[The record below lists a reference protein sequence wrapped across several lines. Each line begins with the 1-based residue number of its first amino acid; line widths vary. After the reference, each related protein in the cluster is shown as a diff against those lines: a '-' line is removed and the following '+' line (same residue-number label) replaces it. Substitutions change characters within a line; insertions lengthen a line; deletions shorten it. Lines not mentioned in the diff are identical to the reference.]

1 MCVCVFKGI
10 NRFEFHLCSVTT
22 HLLTRMKLRN
32 LKASFILK
40 EKVSSLPKVKNVTFK
55 QNNFTFNIYHH
66 SPNLVNVTGVKTLE
80 RLKLA
85 RQIIEEKLQQAVV
98 KVRIDNTFFSQKNCR
113 NVDLNKVYKFMQQ
126 SETFHVDYNV
136 ELFAGMYLHPM
147 KTNYPTILFF
157 RTGSYTMM
165 GGKQW
170 KILKDCE
177 SFIKT
182 LIEKFDKM

>member
-1 MCVCVFKGI
+1 
-10 NRFEFHLCSVTT
+10 
-22 HLLTRMKLRN
+22 MKLRN

-40 EKVSSLPKVKNVTFK
+40 EKISSLPKIKNVTFK

-66 SPNLVNVTGVKTLE
+66 SPYLVNVTGVKTLE
-80 RLKLA
+80 QLKLA

-98 KVRIDNTFFSQKNCR
+98 KVRIDNTFFSQKNYR
-113 NVDLNKVYKFMQQ
+113 NVDLNKVYTFMQQ

-136 ELFAGMYLHPM
+136 ELFAGMYLHPK
-147 KTNYPTILFF
+147 KTKYPTILFF

-170 KILKDCE
+170 KILNDCE
-177 SFIKT
+177 TFIKT
-182 LIEKFDKM
+182 LIETFDKTSL

>member
-1 MCVCVFKGI
+1 
-10 NRFEFHLCSVTT
+10 
-22 HLLTRMKLRN
+22 MKLRN
-32 LKASFILK
+32 LEGSFILRK
-40 EKVSSLPKVKNVTFK
+40 KVATPTKIKNYIIK
-55 QNNFTFNIYHH
+55 DGEFTFNIYHH
-66 SPNLVNVTGVKTLE
+66 LTNLVNVTGVKTFKQMHLAKKVIE
-80 RLKLA
+80 KKLKGS
-85 RQIIEEKLQQAVV
+85 VM

-113 NVDLNKVYKFMQQ
+113 NVDLNKVYKFMEQ

-182 LIEKFDKM
+182 LIETFDKKNMTSL